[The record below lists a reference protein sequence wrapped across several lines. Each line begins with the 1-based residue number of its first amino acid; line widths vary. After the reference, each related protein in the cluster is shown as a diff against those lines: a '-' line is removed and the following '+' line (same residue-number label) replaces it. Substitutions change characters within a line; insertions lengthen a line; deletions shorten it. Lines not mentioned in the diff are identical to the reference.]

1 MSANIEYRTQ
11 NNKAF
16 LGMKATENQVS
27 NYRKHLANLDGVK
40 ELLETLAANNQA
52 AEEVLRNGG
61 TEADY
66 SKRAFCVEPT
76 EVIDAIRDIMLLKY
90 ELNGDIE
97 GMEYEIAHAN

>member
-1 MSANIEYRTQ
+1 
-11 NNKAF
+11 
-16 LGMKATENQVS
+16 MKATEQQVA
-27 NYRKHLANLDGVK
+27 NYRKHLVALDGLK

-66 SKRAFCVEPT
+66 CKKAFNVDADS
-76 EVIDAIRDIMLLKY
+76 VIDAIRDIMLLKY

-97 GMEYEIAHAN
+97 GMEYEMARAN

>member
-1 MSANIEYRTQ
+1 MNAKETQ
-11 NNKAF
+11 IA
-16 LGMKATENQVS
+16 
-27 NYRKHLANLDGVK
+27 NYRKHLEALDGLK

-66 SKRAFCVEPT
+66 TRQAFSVDADR
-76 EVIDAIRDIMLLKY
+76 VIDAIRDILLLKY

-97 GMEYEIAHAN
+97 GWEYELKHAQGNN